1 LTQDSLTDDVVRRRP
16 PGEPLSAK
24 VYEEIRTRIIVGR
37 YPQGSRL
44 PEQRLAEDLEVS
56 RVPLREAIPQL
67 ESDGFVRTL
76 PRRGAV
82 VSTWST
88 KLVNDLFDARLAL
101 EVAAAR
107 RAAVRVA
114 QGGDILALELKL
126 AEADEEVTRGGALE
140 VAVANAEVHQRL
152 VEAAGN
158 VLMSELMRAV
168 AGRMVWFFYLTA
180 TRDPLIACAEH
191 HEIADAI
198 RAGNERL
205 AEALTFAHIESGRE
219 PSLAAVASLLTE

>member
-1 LTQDSLTDDVVRRRP
+1 
-16 PGEPLSAK
+16 
-24 VYEEIRTRIIVGR
+24 
-37 YPQGSRL
+37 
-44 PEQRLAEDLEVS
+44 VS

-152 VEAAGN
+152 V
-158 VLMSELMRAV
+158 

-219 PSLAAVASLLTE
+219 PSLAAVASMLTE